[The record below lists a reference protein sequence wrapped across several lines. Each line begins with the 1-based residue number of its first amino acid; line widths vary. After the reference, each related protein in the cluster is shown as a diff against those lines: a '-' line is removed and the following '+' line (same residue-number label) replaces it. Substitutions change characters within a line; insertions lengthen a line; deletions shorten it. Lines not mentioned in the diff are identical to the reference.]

1 MVQSGSFARSRF
13 RPVVAACGLAVALLG
28 CAPVETAVTVD
39 PGSSFTLPVGNTA
52 ALRGTDTRLTFKEVS
67 ADSRCP
73 TDVVCVWAGDATIV
87 VVISRNG
94 APDEA
99 QTLNINPP
107 NNEITSGN
115 LRIKF
120 VGLAPVP
127 RQSDKNPRAYIAQ
140 FVVDRI

>member
-1 MVQSGSFARSRF
+1 MFQSGLFARSGLGVF
-13 RPVVAACGLAVALLG
+13 VAACGLTLALLG
-28 CAPVETAVTVD
+28 CAAVETAATVD
-39 PGSSFTLPVGNTA
+39 PGSSFTLPVGKTA

-73 TDVVCVWAGDATIV
+73 TDVVCVWAGDAAIA

-94 APDEA
+94 APDET
-99 QTLNINPP
+99 QTMNINAPT
-107 NNEITSGN
+107 NEITSGN

-127 RQSDKNPRAYIAQ
+127 RQSDTSPRAYVAQ
-140 FVVDRI
+140 FVVERL

>member
-1 MVQSGSFARSRF
+1 MIQSGLLARSRF
-13 RPVVAACGLAVALLG
+13 GPIVAACGLTLALLG
-28 CAPVETAVTVD
+28 CAPVETAITVE
-39 PGSSFTLPVGNTA
+39 PGSSFTLPVGKTA
-52 ALRGTDTRLTFKEVS
+52 TLKGTDTRLTFKEVS

-73 TDVVCVWAGDATIV
+73 TDVVCVWAGDATIA

-94 APDEA
+94 APDET
-99 QTLNINPP
+99 QTMNINAP

-127 RQSDKNPRAYIAQ
+127 RQSDKSPRAYVAQ
-140 FVVDRI
+140 FVVDQL